1 MMQLGGRS
9 DGETML
15 GISCLR
21 VPAKRVI
28 PVILKI
34 IELFKQNKKPED
46 DLKSWI
52 RRVVNGIDD
61 SEIKSMEDI
70 KKILTP
76 LTIPPSK
83 TDDADF
89 YSDYGN
95 DTSYH
100 TKTGKG
106 ECAA

>member
-1 MMQLGGRS
+1 M
-9 DGETML
+9 D
-15 GISCLR
+15 
-21 VPAKRVI
+21 
-28 PVILKI
+28 
-34 IELFKQNKKPED
+34 
-46 DLKSWI
+46 
-52 RRVVNGIDD
+52 
-61 SEIKSMEDI
+61 DI

-83 TDDADF
+83 SDDADF